1 MRAAFHI
8 LAVVV
13 LLPYLVLASGFLIL
27 GHAISSSSLVSSIDT
42 LFTHALWVLEWGIYA
57 AVVGIVMLTLL
68 GIVPRYRWLGA
79 LCLAVLAAA
88 SALSIAIVP
97 RRTFGL
103 WEWLYLVPCI
113 AVLLFGLWRFRMER
127 ATRYVRLVATT

>member
-1 MRAAFHI
+1 
-8 LAVVV
+8 
-13 LLPYLVLASGFLIL
+13 
-27 GHAISSSSLVSSIDT
+27 
-42 LFTHALWVLEWGIYA
+42 LFTDALWVLQWGIYA
-57 AVVGIVMLTLL
+57 AGAGVVALTLL

-79 LCLAVLAAA
+79 LCLAVLATA

-127 ATRYVRLVATT
+127 ATRM